1 MKALCH
7 SLMIVGMML
16 VIGGVVAVFNFDQP
30 SDAFSLAWWMIVGG
44 WSLALIGIG
53 VDILHVFTVAT
64 RESAYT
70 LQPKVE
76 SGNGVEH
83 EVTRG

>member
-7 SLMIVGMML
+7 SLMIVGIML

-30 SDAFSLAWWMIVGG
+30 SEAFSLAWWMIVGG

-53 VDILHVFTVAT
+53 VDILHVFTVVT
-64 RESAYT
+64 RESGHT

-83 EVTRG
+83 EITRV